1 MEVLTMDL
9 EVLKK
14 KISTFRGPGG
24 RVRITSDE
32 LLMEILVAWENWSGP
47 SLGFYSA
54 LGVSQKGF
62 ASCIGKA
69 KKLKREGHFPEEPF
83 KEVKVS
89 SSPRSLDSCISPITM
104 KWENGRIIRFTQVI
118 QLVDFLNIMEG
129 KKAS

>member
-1 MEVLTMDL
+1 MEGEIMEL

-14 KISTFRGPGG
+14 KISTYRGSGG
-24 RVRITSDE
+24 RVRITSDD
-32 LLMEILVAWENWSGP
+32 LLLEILLAWENWSGP

-69 KKLKREGHFPEEPF
+69 KKLKREGHFPEEAF
-83 KEVKVS
+83 KEIKVS
-89 SSPRSLDSCISPITM
+89 ATPAETCIAPITI
-104 KWENGRIIRFTQVI
+104 KWEQGRVIRFTQI
-118 QLVDFLNIMEG
+118 NQLVEFLNKMED